1 MRERKEKKRR
11 GLMKREREGGGGEIG
26 KCGPHTIPST
36 NASCEV
42 LLVGLITFTV
52 ISPNTVR
59 LPPRDGEKVI
69 SGGLVAFS

>member
-11 GLMKREREGGGGEIG
+11 EGGRDREGGR